1 MLRKLA
7 LHLLLG
13 AVAFLSG
20 TSASSAQSNDGWV
33 LKNDKDAVK
42 VYIRRTADVHEI
54 KLVTSLKAP
63 LSGLVQLLSE
73 VDQYPAWGYKVAESR
88 LVRRVNDHECYYY
101 SKLDFPWPIND
112 RDVIMHSTL
121 QQDPV
126 TKAITAAS
134 EAAPDM
140 LPETKDVVRIRK
152 CNTRWTMIPGAGG
165 WVYVEYYI
173 YSNPGGNLPD
183 WLVNMAVDS
192 GPRETIKNMRQILQQ
207 PKYQNA
213 KLAYIKD

>member
-88 LVRRVNDHECYYY
+88 LVRRVNRSEERRVGKEC
-101 SKLDFPWPIND
+101 
-112 RDVIMHSTL
+112 
-121 QQDPV
+121 
-126 TKAITAAS
+126 
-134 EAAPDM
+134 
-140 LPETKDVVRIRK
+140 
-152 CNTRWTMIPGAGG
+152 
-165 WVYVEYYI
+165 
-173 YSNPGGNLPD
+173 
-183 WLVNMAVDS
+183 
-192 GPRETIKNMRQILQQ
+192 
-207 PKYQNA
+207 
-213 KLAYIKD
+213 